1 MCQPHG
7 PTARATPKGGEG
19 EQEVAWQELWD
30 SCDLLRAM
38 VARPETWGATFLSSF
53 VGMLEPRE
61 RLAIPGTMEQVV
73 WVGGDST
80 LEVAGQIDW
89 AAK

>member
-1 MCQPHG
+1 M
-7 PTARATPKGGEG
+7 
-19 EQEVAWQELWD
+19 
-30 SCDLLRAM
+30 LRVM
-38 VARPETWGATFLSSF
+38 VARPEVWGVIFLTSF
-53 VGMLEPRE
+53 AGMLEPRE

-89 AAK
+89 AWSGLKRRP